1 MRERHGGQSES
12 QVRGRGGGRWERI
25 AGRNTIGQRSGSVW
39 AMGQDGIVGHEGA
52 WGSRDNEEGL
62 GSVARGADGWEAWGH
77 TPQNNQWPRIL
88 LKRTVA
94 LSGEQQLC

>member
-12 QVRGRGGGRWERI
+12 RVRGQRGGGRWERI
-25 AGRNTIGQRSGSVW
+25 AGRNKIGQRSGSVW

-62 GSVARGADGWEAWGH
+62 GSVARGADGWEGWGIGFTDTH
-77 TPQNNQWPRIL
+77 THPNTTNGL
-88 LKRTVA
+88 AYFLSA
-94 LSGEQQLC
+94 LWH